1 MCRVFEVSTSGYY
14 AWRSRGPSRRARQ
27 NERLTEQIKMIYH
40 ESDQTYGSPRI
51 YRALRARGERCGRS
65 RVERLMRRSGLRSK
79 AQRRFKAT
87 TDSGHRLPVSANLLK
102 RNFDVRVANTVWA
115 SDITYIWTRE
125 GWIYL
130 AVVLDV
136 YPRRIVGYSIK
147 RRLGR
152 AIVIE
157 ALQMALSARQVRRGL
172 IHHSDRGSQYASS
185 EYQGL
190 LRAAGLRGSMSG
202 TGNCYDNA
210 VWPND
215 RSADESFFS
224 TIKKERV
231 YRRTYAT
238 REEARQD
245 IFRYIAVFY
254 NQKRL
259 HSTLDYLS
267 PAAYEARNALPRAA

>member
-1 MCRVFEVSTSGYY
+1 
-14 AWRSRGPSRRARQ
+14 
-27 NERLTEQIKMIYH
+27 MIYH
-40 ESDQTYGSPRI
+40 ESDQTYGSPRV
-51 YRALRARGERCGRS
+51 YRELRARGEHCGRS
-65 RVERLMRRSGLRSK
+65 RIERLMRRSGLRSQ
-79 AQRRFKAT
+79 AQQRFKAT
-87 TDSGHRLPVSANLLK
+87 TDSGHRLPVCANLLM
-102 RNFDVRVANTVWA
+102 RNFDVSTPNTVWA

-136 YPRRIVGYSIK
+136 YSRRIVGYSMK

-157 ALQMALSARQVRRGL
+157 ALQMALSARQVQRGL
-172 IHHSDRGSQYASS
+172 IHHSDRGSQYASL

-190 LRAAGLRGSMSG
+190 LKASGLRGSMSG
-202 TGNCYDNA
+202 KGNCYDNA
-210 VWPND
+210 VV
-215 RSADESFFS
+215 ESFFS
-224 TIKKERV
+224 TIKRERV

-259 HSTLDYLS
+259 HSALGYLS
-267 PAAYEARNALPRAA
+267 PAAYEARNTLRKAA